1 MGRVFRLRLNIC
13 ESYLEV
19 ADWSVFIRDSYWFSL
34 DPKNA
39 LANSVT
45 VCTCVCPV
53 YIFYVWLSCKF
64 LNRDHI
70 WYLFYGP
77 QSTDRSPS
85 MCLTGYYRYCSQE
98 RVAWWNRF
106 RKIWIIWSLAYF
118 FTLSVLE
125 GFMNLQEGAW
135 LEAFPRHLVT
145 LSHTLVFI
153 VALRNNSIQL
163 LANTALWQCCVRH
176 IVAAQF

>member
-1 MGRVFRLRLNIC
+1 MGRAFRLRLNIC

-19 ADWSVFIRDSYWFSL
+19 ADWSVLIRDSYWFSL

-39 LANSVT
+39 LTNSVT
-45 VCTCVCPV
+45 CQFGVCICVCPV
-53 YIFYVWLSCKF
+53 YMFYVWLSCKF
-64 LNRDHI
+64 LNRDHR

-77 QSTDRSPS
+77 QSTDRSPRV
-85 MCLTGYYRYCSQE
+85 CLTGYYRCCSQE

-106 RKIWIIWSLAYF
+106 RKIWVIRSLAYF

-145 LSHTLVFI
+145 LSHTLVFT
-153 VALRNNSIQL
+153 VALRNNSI
-163 LANTALWQCCVRH
+163 
-176 IVAAQF
+176 